1 MKPSA
6 QLLSVMYAPC
16 LYTHADHWP
25 AAMRRMPSG
34 IANRRLIELH
44 GLDTRLDFDM
54 PNDPLL
60 AQCIDHWARLP
71 RVCELI
77 GVRCLRSS
85 LMRAPHYSRLD
96 PVCKRFLSLPLPLP
110 LPIGQTCRNEPVSA
124 MPNHGQPMAAV
135 AAGLAYVEA
144 RLARLPAALRQ
155 RLPLLFPSGLDTRPR
170 GPSIT
175 GGQPSAAPTLNI
187 TLFRQAVSH
196 ALLEPSAV
204 S

>member
-25 AAMRRMPSG
+25 SEMHQMPSG

-44 GLDTRLDFDM
+44 GLDTRLDFDI
-54 PNDPLL
+54 PDDPLL
-60 AQCIDHWARLP
+60 AQCVDHWARLP

-77 GVRCLRSS
+77 GVQCLRST
-85 LMRAPHYSRLD
+85 LMHAPRYARLD
-96 PVCKRFLSLPLPLP
+96 PICRRFLSLPLPVVRTYRDRPVTALP
-110 LPIGQTCRNEPVSA
+110 ND
-124 MPNHGQPMAAV
+124 GQPMAVV

-144 RLARLPAALRQ
+144 RLARLPAALSQ
-155 RLPLLFPSGLDTRPR
+155 RFRLLFPSELTTRIPR
-170 GPSIT
+170 PTAAGS
-175 GGQPSAAPTLNI
+175 QPCAAPALNI